1 MEGPPWATPVV
12 SLSSLLL
19 PLLLPSQI
27 DELYEAYCVQRR
39 LRDGAY
45 NMVRAYSTGSP
56 GSREARDS
64 LAEATRGH
72 REYTEVRDKDHC
84 GRGKVWAH
92 ERELGLHSLTFLPL
106 LPRACVF
113 WRMSWRP
120 SWASFISG

>member
-1 MEGPPWATPVV
+1 MGKGEGPSRTTPAVRGGESPPATL
-12 SLSSLLL
+12 LS
-19 PLLLPSQI
+19 PFQI

-72 REYTEVRDKDHC
+72 REYTEVRDEDHC
-84 GRGKVWAH
+84 GRVTRCGLV
-92 ERELGLHSLTFLPL
+92 RED
-106 LPRACVF
+106 
-113 WRMSWRP
+113 
-120 SWASFISG
+120 

>member
-1 MEGPPWATPVV
+1 MQPGKWGEIVEKGKGPPRTALAV
-12 SLSSLLL
+12 LSGESPPAALLS
-19 PLLLPSQI
+19 PFQI

-72 REYTEVRDKDHC
+72 REYTEVRDEDHC
-84 GRGKVWAH
+84 GRATRCGLV
-92 ERELGLHSLTFLPL
+92 RE
-106 LPRACVF
+106 A
-113 WRMSWRP
+113 
-120 SWASFISG
+120 

>member
-1 MEGPPWATPVV
+1 MQRGKWEEIMEEGKGPPQTTPALLSGAFPPATL
-12 SLSSLLL
+12 LS
-19 PLLLPSQI
+19 PFQI

-84 GRGKVWAH
+84 GRAT
-92 ERELGLHSLTFLPL
+92 RSGLVTD
-106 LPRACVF
+106 
-113 WRMSWRP
+113 
-120 SWASFISG
+120 

>member
-1 MEGPPWATPVV
+1 MQRACRVGMWVWPSPPRETAAAGLSPHLL
-12 SLSSLLL
+12 SLLSSS
-19 PLLLPSQI
+19 SQI

-72 REYTEVRDKDHC
+72 REYTEVRDEDHC
-84 GRGKVWAH
+84 GRGLRCGLV
-92 ERELGLHSLTFLPL
+92 RENRFFIPSHSYPFLPDH
-106 LPRACVF
+106 V
-113 WRMSWRP
+113 S
-120 SWASFISG
+120 SGE

>member
-1 MEGPPWATPVV
+1 MGWQIGYLRGVRGCYTLRESPPTVT
-12 SLSSLLL
+12 SLTC
-19 PLLLPSQI
+19 QI

-72 REYTEVRDKDHC
+72 REYTEVRDGC
-84 GRGKVWAH
+84 
-92 ERELGLHSLTFLPL
+92 P
-106 LPRACVF
+106 
-113 WRMSWRP
+113 
-120 SWASFISG
+120 

>member
-1 MEGPPWATPVV
+1 MPVRYLCSMRAAWVVGGDHPSRTTPAVLGGESPPSTL
-12 SLSSLLL
+12 LS
-19 PLLLPSQI
+19 PFQI

-72 REYTEVRDKDHC
+72 REYTEVRDEDHC
-84 GRGKVWAH
+84 GRVT
-92 ERELGLHSLTFLPL
+92 RCGLL
-106 LPRACVF
+106 RVD
-113 WRMSWRP
+113 
-120 SWASFISG
+120 